1 MLLTARLRMG
11 TLQTDWLTELS
22 HVAMSDTGMRRANNQ
37 DAYLVMLAPDMERW
51 LERGHLFVVADG
63 MGAHAAG
70 ELASRLAADA
80 VGHSYLKQQES
91 PPEALLRALRQAN
104 DVVYQRGQMNAD
116 FHNMGTTCSS
126 LLLLPQGAIVA
137 HVGDSRVYRLRG
149 NTLEQLTFDH
159 SLQWEMRALARTPE
173 EENVAGIPK
182 NVITRSIGPKP
193 QVQIDL
199 EGPYPIRSGDTFL
212 LCSDGLTGVI
222 ADEEL
227 AGILHYL
234 PPPEAAALLIDLAN
248 LRGGPDNITVVAV
261 SLANAD
267 MVREAAKAPPLYVG
281 TTPTPPSIPVHPAIW
296 IALGVGLLLSLG
308 FWISHQLFLGWA
320 AMLIAVFAA
329 GLALIQS
336 VRPTSARREIGGQ
349 RWGKGPYQKVQVPTG
364 EQLIANIRQACQS
377 AGAVG
382 GPIPHSDHNP
392 TNPTNAAATTAI
404 LQEWAQV
411 AHRLLHPPNEAN

>member
-1 MLLTARLRMG
+1 MSTP
-11 TLQTDWLTELS
+11 QSDWLTELS
-22 HVAMSDTGMRRANNQ
+22 YAALSDIGMRRANNQ

-80 VGHSYLKQQES
+80 VGHAYLKQQES
-91 PPEALLRALRQAN
+91 PPESLLRALRQAN
-104 DVVYQRGQMNAD
+104 DVVHQRGQMNAD

-137 HVGDSRVYRLRG
+137 HVGDSRVYRLRS

-159 SLQWEMRALARTPE
+159 SLQWEMRALARTRD
-173 EENVAGIPK
+173 EENVVGIPK

-199 EGPYPIRSGDTFL
+199 EGPYPLQSSDTFL
-212 LCSDGLTGVI
+212 LSSDGLTGVI
-222 ADEEL
+222 TDEEL

-248 LRGGPDNITVVAV
+248 LRGGPDNITVVVV
-261 SLANAD
+261 SLSDAE

-281 TTPTPPSIPVHPAIW
+281 STPTPPPYSVHPANW
-296 IALGVGLLLSLG
+296 IALGVGALLSLV
-308 FWISHQLFLGWA
+308 FWTLQQLLLGWA
-320 AMLIAVFAA
+320 AMLIALFA
-329 GLALIQS
+329 GGIALTQA
-336 VRPTSARREIGGQ
+336 VRPTLPRREIGSQ
-349 RWGKGPYQKVQVPTG
+349 RWGKGPYQKVQVPTS
-364 EQLIANIRQACQS
+364 EHLMDRIREACQARQPVVDGS
-377 AGAVG
+377 VPLP
-382 GPIPHSDHNP
+382 GPATPM
-392 TNPTNAAATTAI
+392 NATATTAA
-404 LQEWAQV
+404 LREWAQV
-411 AHRLLHPPNEAN
+411 AHRLLYPPDDAS